1 MNKKTMGAGLL
12 ESIDRSTQLAGFNR
26 LALLL
31 FRLDERQIFGI
42 NVLKVQEVLL
52 RPSTTSMPSSHP
64 HVVGV
69 ADIRGMVVPI
79 IDMNRAMG
87 QPSDPD
93 AAHVIVTEYNR
104 SVQGFLVRGV
114 DRIIHVDVEK
124 VLPPPRSASDEGFLT
139 AITQYGEE
147 LVEVIDV
154 ERILAEVIGPVQ
166 QLSHEMLGTGTAE
179 FEHVRGRRVL
189 VADDS
194 RVARTQIERVLHQ
207 LGIESVLVND
217 GREALRYLQGLA
229 EQGGV
234 IGDRLL
240 MVISDVE
247 MPDMDGYALT
257 TEIRRDKR
265 LRDLYVILHTSLS
278 GVFNNAMIKK
288 VGADLFIPKFSS
300 DDLARGIL
308 ERLKAEHQYLQ
319 EVG

>member
-1 MNKKTMGAGLL
+1 MGAGLL
-12 ESIDRSTQLAGFNR
+12 ESIDRSTQLAGYNR

-52 RPSTTSMPSSHP
+52 RPPTTTMPSSHP
-64 HVVGV
+64 YVVGV

-79 IDMNRAMG
+79 IDMRRALG
-87 QPSDPD
+87 QPSDEH
-93 AAHVIVTEYNR
+93 AAHIIVTEYNR
-104 SVQGFLVRGV
+104 SVQAFLVRAV
-114 DRIIHVDVEK
+114 DRIIHIDVET
-124 VLPPPRSASDEGFLT
+124 VVPPPRSASDEGFLT
-139 AITQYGEE
+139 AITQYGNEM
-147 LVEVIDV
+147 VEIIDV
-154 ERILAEVIGPVQ
+154 ERILAEVIGTAPS
-166 QLSHEMLGTGTAE
+166 LSESTLSGQIDLT
-179 FEHVRGRRVL
+179 HVRSRRVL

-194 RVARTQIERVLHQ
+194 RVARAQIERVLQQ
-207 LGIESVLVND
+207 LGVESVLVND

-229 EQGGV
+229 EQGGQ
-234 IGDRLL
+234 INDRIL

-300 DDLARGIL
+300 DDLAQGII
-308 ERLKAEHQYLQ
+308 ERLKAERNELEQLK
-319 EVG
+319 VI